1 MVEEGKPAPDIE
13 LTTDA
18 GERVKLSDFRGQPV
32 VLDFYRKADSPPPF
46 DSMSA

>member
-18 GERVKLSDFRGQPV
+18 GERVQLSDFRGQPI
-32 VLDFYRKADSPPPF
+32 VLSFHPKDDPLPPF
-46 DSMSA
+46 GGISA